1 MKIVVNKWLLLGV
14 VAILFAACK
23 KDEQKAILNSSATAP
38 VLTASSTTLV
48 LDSTNAAQTKALT
61 FSWPAVNYGAKVAP
75 TYTLQID
82 SANGTFQKPVNVILG
97 NGTSQSY
104 TVADFNTLATS
115 LGLTPGTAGQLQ
127 VRVKADVNQSTG
139 TPTAIPTLYSNVVKL
154 TVTPYSTKPQPKY
167 PVPAD
172 LYLVGDATP
181 SGWNNPV
188 DTPSQKFT
196 RVDDNTFALI
206 LPLTGGKSYLLLPKN
221 GDWSHKYAVNGSPDP
236 SSGEF
241 VPDAPNNIPGP
252 ATSGLYKIVVDF
264 VKGTYTVTPVAAN
277 PVPSN
282 LYIVGDATAGGWN
295 NPVPVPSQQFT
306 QVSNGEYKIT
316 IPLTGGKSYLF
327 LPLNGDWGHKY
338 GGTSKTGG
346 TLLADSSVPG
356 SNTPAPDASGTYT
369 IDVNFFA
376 QTYSV
381 TQ

>member
-1 MKIVVNKWLLLGV
+1 M
-14 VAILFAACK
+14 
-23 KDEQKAILNSSATAP
+23 
-38 VLTASSTTLV
+38 
-48 LDSTNAAQTKALT
+48 
-61 FSWPAVNYGAKVAP
+61 
-75 TYTLQID
+75 
-82 SANGTFQKPVNVILG
+82 NGNFTKPVSVNMGSKLT
-97 NGTSQSY
+97 TSF
-104 TVADFNTLATS
+104 TVADWNNLVLGLGLAPATS
-115 LGLTPGTAGQLQ
+115 GQ
-127 VRVKADVNQSTG
+127 VHARVKADINQSNG
-139 TPTAIPTLYSNVVKL
+139 SPSNVPSIYSNVVAV
-154 TVTPYSTKPQPKY
+154 TVTPYQTKPTPKY
-167 PVPAD
+167 PVPAN

-196 RVDDNTFALI
+196 RIDDNTFALI
-206 LPLTGGKSYLLLPKN
+206 VPLTGGKSYLLLPKN

-236 SSGEF
+236 ASGPF

-264 VKGTYTVTPVAAN
+264 VKGTYTVTPVANN
-277 PVPSN
+277 PVPPN

-306 QVSNGEYKIT
+306 QLSNGEYQIT

-327 LPLNGDWGHKY
+327 LPVNGDWSHKY
-338 GGTSKTGG
+338 GGNSKTGG

-376 QTYSV
+376 QTYTV